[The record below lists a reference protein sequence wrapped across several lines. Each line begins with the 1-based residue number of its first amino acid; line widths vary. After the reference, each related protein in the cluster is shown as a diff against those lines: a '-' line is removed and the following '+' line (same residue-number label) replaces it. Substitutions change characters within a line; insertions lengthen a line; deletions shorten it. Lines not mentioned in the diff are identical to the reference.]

1 MSRRPQLGWGLT
13 ETLLTL
19 GAMSAMALAVYAVL
33 GPASASAQVKREQ
46 DNLRHL
52 SAAVDQSFGL
62 LGNFSGVS
70 TARVLEDGL
79 APTGMRSG
87 GDLRTAWGTGVG
99 VHPYAVGGVPGK
111 AFLGSYPLAPAEVCA
126 RLASAMARD
135 AFDIRVEGRS
145 VYADGRLD
153 PAIAAEQCGQGSVAS
168 MEFVFHSGLVS
179 GQSAVAAPVVLPPSA
194 PTITP
199 PPSTPPVITIPD
211 TPGVDPVEPGT
222 PAVPPP
228 AAPPPVLPPPV
239 ASPGTPA
246 PVGAP
251 PPFSN
256 PPPPPV
262 TPPGT
267 VCEVP
272 ATQTRRVRC
281 PAGQAGQVDQQRV
294 GYCADEPG
302 GRYEAWQTPRY
313 DAWTETGRTCA
324 ACPAPSTETATRWT
338 GTTGSCPSGTLG
350 THTWER
356 QQRRQR
362 SVSYACESSPWTQPG
377 PTYGTWSPWNN
388 TGSIRNEVNTCEAV
402 CVAPSPETE
411 TRTRTNCPAGQVGT
425 ITEQRTT
432 TYACPA
438 PTGLPTSTT
447 SGWSVVSNT
456 CSAVCVAPAPT
467 TTAITRLA
475 TPQTRDACPAGYTGS
490 TPQIRTGTEA
500 GTRTTT
506 WACPSPTGSP
516 TSTTRDTWSGTYTWG
531 AWTASGADTCAA
543 PPPACV
549 LPIPSR
555 QSDYETQKA
564 TRRLDCPA
572 GQVGDIFQERQERRE
587 RSRPA
592 VCPAPTGDWVWGAWT
607 AWSAWQP
614 TSDWTE
620 TSNTCKPSTIFI
632 CECTGNMYVGGGFV
646 NSFGTF
652 PDKAACEA
660 ARGGSSARECVSEI
674 TRFPQMPGASC
685 YHLLGS
691 NWMSA
696 PRTNHCAASSL

>member
-1 MSRRPQLGWGLT
+1 MSRHPQRGWGLT

-19 GAMSAMALAVYAVL
+19 GAMSAMALAIYAVL

-46 DNLRHL
+46 DNLRSL
-52 SAAVDQSFGL
+52 SGAVDKSFGL

-99 VHPYAVGGVPGK
+99 VHPYAVGGVPGN
-111 AFLGSYPLAPAEVCA
+111 AFLVSYPLAPAEVCA

-211 TPGVDPVEPGT
+211 TPGVDPVQPGT

-228 AAPPPVLPPPV
+228 AAPPPVLPPPA

-302 GRYEAWQTPRY
+302 GAYEAWQTPRY

-377 PTYGTWSPWNN
+377 PTFGTWSPWSN

-402 CVAPSPETE
+402 CTLPNPSTDTDTQTRTATQTIGCPIGQLGERIQERPEQR
-411 TRTRTNCPAGQVGT
+411 TRTR
-425 ITEQRTT
+425 R
-432 TYACPA
+432 
-438 PTGLPTSTT
+438 
-447 SGWSVVSNT
+447 
-456 CSAVCVAPAPT
+456 
-467 TTAITRLA
+467 
-475 TPQTRDACPAGYTGS
+475 
-490 TPQIRTGTEA
+490 
-500 GTRTTT
+500 
-506 WACPSPTGSP
+506 
-516 TSTTRDTWSGTYTWG
+516 
-531 AWTASGADTCAA
+531 
-543 PPPACV
+543 
-549 LPIPSR
+549 
-555 QSDYETQKA
+555 
-564 TRRLDCPA
+564 
-572 GQVGDIFQERQERRE
+572 
-587 RSRPA
+587 A
-592 VCPAPTGDWVWGAWT
+592 VCPAPTGSWNWGAWSAWGAWQPTGSWATVSSTCAAACELPNPASQTDIETRTATQRVECPAGQVGEIIEARQERRERTRPAVCPASTGDWVWGPWT
-607 AWSAWQP
+607 AWGAWQP
-614 TSDWTE
+614 TSSWKE
-620 TSNTCKPSTIFI
+620 TSNTCKPDTPEI
-632 CECTGNMYVGGGFV
+632 TGTLGFWGDGGAYVGGFNGTDCV
-646 NSFGTF
+646 WRMDIRYELLTLATPYDGTRHWWRDWSSGDNSWRKVPTTKCPLTVYPMGRPYPAF
-652 PDKAACEA
+652 PGD
-660 ARGGSSARECVSEI
+660 
-674 TRFPQMPGASC
+674 TMP
-685 YHLLGS
+685 
-691 NWMSA
+691 WD
-696 PRTNHCAASSL
+696 